1 MSLRRSFAAALFGSA
16 LGLFALLT
24 PSPAA
29 ANPKTLGQVCSGL
42 IGSQVTQC
50 LGAARGQ
57 FIDPNAAG
65 VCSQLIGSQVVS
77 CIGTIAGKAYSP
89 DETGACGGLIGSQV
103 IECLGQAGR
112 IYVERRAPPPPPP
125 PAYPPPAYPPPGP
138 PGMGRQA
145 CGPMSVAE
153 VRSEIAAALELM
165 RAGDPM
171 AADRRLKGLL
181 HALR

>member
-1 MSLRRSFAAALFGSA
+1 MSMRRSVVGFLCGGA
-16 LGLFALLT
+16 LGLALLVA
-24 PSPAA
+24 PGVAGAKP
-29 ANPKTLGQVCSGL
+29 LGQVCSAL

-57 FIDPNAAG
+57 YIDPNAAD

-77 CIGTIAGKAYSP
+77 CIGTIAGKAYTP

-112 IYVERRAPPPPPP
+112 IYVARPVPPPPPP
-125 PAYPPPAYPPPGP
+125 PPVYQPPPP
-138 PGMGRQA
+138 PGMGRQF
-145 CGPMSVAE
+145 CGPMSLAE

-165 RAGDPM
+165 RGGDPG

-181 HALR
+181 HQLR